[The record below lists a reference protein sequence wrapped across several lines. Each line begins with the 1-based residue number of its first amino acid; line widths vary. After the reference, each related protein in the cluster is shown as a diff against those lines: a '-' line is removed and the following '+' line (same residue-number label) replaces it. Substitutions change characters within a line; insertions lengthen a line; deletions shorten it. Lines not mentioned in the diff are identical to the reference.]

1 MDLKKRK
8 LGFRRVAAY
17 RGRMSSSALAA
28 VLAGLGL
35 GLALIVAIGAQNA
48 FVLRQGLLGEH
59 VGAVVALC
67 IGSDLALIGAGVA
80 GAGAALT
87 AVPSL
92 ITVVRIVG
100 AAFLLL
106 YGALA
111 ARRALRPRAASLH
124 PASPQPPSSRSSSV
138 PDASARSTSSTAS
151 HAASLPAAS
160 PQPTSPP
167 AAHAASLPAASPHAT
182 SLAAPQGKSVPAA
195 VAGGRLRRE
204 LVPVVLTCLALTWLN
219 PHVYLDT
226 VVLLGSVAADHGGQ
240 RWWFAAGAGAAST
253 LWFCGLG
260 AGAAVLRPLFARPA
274 AWRGLDAAIAV
285 VMTGLAVGLVVG

>member
-1 MDLKKRK
+1 MDLKIPK
-8 LGFRRVAAY
+8 LGFREPAAY
-17 RGRMSSSALAA
+17 RGGVPSSALAA
-28 VLAGLGL
+28 ALAGLGL

-59 VGAVVALC
+59 VAAVVAIC
-67 IGSDLALIGAGVA
+67 VGSDVVLIAAGVA

-100 AAFLLL
+100 ATFLLG

-111 ARRALRPRAASLH
+111 ARRAFRPRGPSALRPAE
-124 PASPQPPSSRSSSV
+124 
-138 PDASARSTSSTAS
+138 
-151 HAASLPAAS
+151 PAA
-160 PQPTSPP
+160 
-167 AAHAASLPAASPHAT
+167 
-182 SLAAPQGKSVPAA
+182 
-195 VAGGRLRRE
+195 LRRG
-204 LVPVVLTCLALTWLN
+204 LLSVVVTCLALTWLN

-226 VVLLGSVAADHGGQ
+226 VVLLGSVAADRGGQ
-240 RWWFAAGAGAAST
+240 RWWFATGAAAAST
-253 LWFCGLG
+253 LWFCALG

-285 VMTGLAVGLVVG
+285 VMTALAVGLVLS